1 MQNQF
6 DNDNCEAN
14 QCFVCQVGNHT
25 RAGDTLWTK
34 VNGCSWWPA
43 QVVSEKSISN
53 KHKRKAEDEVLFPN
67 LVVTINEVLPIFI
80 LDRYS
85 SKKITI
91 IGKPFRK
98 PLRRVLTAFINS
110 KIQRRKTFE
119 SAMGKRRKHNVVEGS
134 HKTDSPASPEAHTDN
149 LKELKSVRE
158 ERGKN
163 KAEAIRDNN
172 SRRYDLR
179 KTKER
184 EQKIDTMDKDHKSTK
199 DIAWVKSGGSAS
211 TAKENNAS
219 KASRGKEPKKI
230 RNDYDDADGL
240 VTTRTHSGKGKESS
254 AMQNKR
260 ERSFQEKKTKID
272 EAKKRR
278 TTKASEDHI
287 KKEASDSK
295 MLKLGKRVSNRSFDA
310 KTAMQDEVKLAVKEK
325 SRAKIYNGTG
335 SPKSKIGA
343 AGMKSSKQNGSS
355 PSKCPKTK
363 EILRTN
369 SPIYVNREVTEP
381 VDESVSTSVRK
392 MKVMQSL
399 GLIAPSGSPFERNLF
414 TKGLPR
420 IY

>member
-1 MQNQF
+1 
-6 DNDNCEAN
+6 
-14 QCFVCQVGNHT
+14 
-25 RAGDTLWTK
+25 
-34 VNGCSWWPA
+34 
-43 QVVSEKSISN
+43 
-53 KHKRKAEDEVLFPN
+53 
-67 LVVTINEVLPIFI
+67 
-80 LDRYS
+80 
-85 SKKITI
+85 
-91 IGKPFRK
+91 
-98 PLRRVLTAFINS
+98 
-110 KIQRRKTFE
+110 
-119 SAMGKRRKHNVVEGS
+119 MGKRRKHNVVEGS
-134 HKTDSPASPEAHTDN
+134 HKTDSPAS
-149 LKELKSVRE
+149 
-158 ERGKN
+158 
-163 KAEAIRDNN
+163 
-172 SRRYDLR
+172 
-179 KTKER
+179 ER

-219 KASRGKEPKKI
+219 KASRGKEPKKT

-369 SPIYVNREVTEP
+369 SPISREVTEP